1 MADELQINII
11 KKGKGDSAETGQ
23 QVSVHYEGKLTDG
36 TVFDASRPR
45 GTPFTFTLGQGQVIQ
60 GWDEGVK
67 GMKVGEVRT
76 LIIPPELG
84 YGLRG
89 AGGVIPP
96 NATLEFE
103 VELMAISTPAT
114 LGEADPDALLDA
126 QKDGVIII
134 DIRRENEWVE
144 TGIIKGVETITAFTE
159 TGQLH
164 PEFQERF
171 MAVVE
176 NPETAIMLV
185 CRSGT
190 RTGNLGNALISQLG
204 FGNVSHLSD
213 GMIGWMEQGMKTVPF
228 KPE

>member
-45 GTPFTFTLGQGQVIQ
+45 GTPFTFTLGEGQVIQ

-103 VELMAISTPAT
+103 VELMAISTLQRLAKQT
-114 LGEADPDALLDA
+114 RMRCWTHRKMALSSSISDARMNGLRQA
-126 QKDGVIII
+126 
-134 DIRRENEWVE
+134 
-144 TGIIKGVETITAFTE
+144 
-159 TGQLH
+159 
-164 PEFQERF
+164 
-171 MAVVE
+171 
-176 NPETAIMLV
+176 
-185 CRSGT
+185 
-190 RTGNLGNALISQLG
+190 
-204 FGNVSHLSD
+204 
-213 GMIGWMEQGMKTVPF
+213 
-228 KPE
+228 

>member
-1 MADELQINII
+1 MADELQIDILT
-11 KKGKGDSAETGQ
+11 KGKGDSAEIGQ

-36 TVFDASRPR
+36 TIFDASRPR
-45 GTPFTFTLGQGQVIQ
+45 GAPFTFTVGAGQVIQ

-67 GMKVGEVRT
+67 GMKVGEVRK

-114 LGEADPDALLDA
+114 LAEANPDGLLEA
-126 QKDGVIII
+126 QKKGVIII
-134 DIRRENEWVE
+134 DIRREDEWAA
-144 TGIIKGVETITAFTE
+144 TGIIEGVETITAFTQD
-159 TGQLH
+159 GQIH

-176 NPETAIMLV
+176 TPETPIMLV
-185 CRSGT
+185 CRSGN

-204 FGNVSHLSD
+204 FSNVSHLSK
-213 GMIGWMEQGMKTVPF
+213 GMLGWLEDGMKTVPF
-228 KPE
+228 KAE